1 MPYSFLESAL
11 VPVLKRLPSSLIAKM
26 QSRSIKAIVIVLSLL
41 LSTFLMGWIAF
52 ATSHPYLPLGVL
64 GVFYG
69 VMLSYPATKLLG
81 PRLQSALGGLL
92 GGISLGNIGSRVAKG
107 ESAVRSLSKFIT
119 NTVGQVLS
127 NLPGGGKA
135 QFLEDGVVLCIWMA
149 IVTMFLIIATNVYLG
164 ESTAAVKAAVAP
176 GAPGAPAPAPAAAV
190 AVPANNTMGVASGS
204 QG

>member
-1 MPYSFLESAL
+1 MPYSFLESAA
-11 VPVLKRLPSSLIAKM
+11 VSVLKRLPSSLIAKM

-52 ATSHPYLPLGVL
+52 ATSHSYLPLAVL

-81 PRLQSALGGLL
+81 PKLQSALGGLL
-92 GGISLGNIGSRVAKG
+92 GGISLGNIGSGVAKG
-107 ESAVRSLSKFIT
+107 ESAIRSLSKFIT
-119 NTVGQVLS
+119 TTVGQVLS
-127 NLPGGGKA
+127 TVPEVGKA
-135 QFLEDGVVLCIWMA
+135 QFLEGGVVLCIWMA

-164 ESTAAVKAAVAP
+164 EGPAAVKAPVAP
-176 GAPGAPAPAPAAAV
+176 GAPASVPAPAV
-190 AVPANNTMGVASGS
+190 AVPASNTMGAASGS